1 MAAYSD
7 HFGIN
12 NIPFGI
18 ASSAQ
23 HQPQCVSRI
32 GNTVVFLAV
41 LARAGLI
48 TTGETSL
55 DHIFDAPTLNA
66 FAALPKSVQRDVR
79 SSLQQLFSAGTRNL
93 LPEGSAADI
102 DSVQMHLPVAIGDFT
117 DFSASKQHVLNAG
130 EAVLGKRS
138 LPPGFLHFPVG
149 YAGRASSIVV
159 SGTPVER
166 PVGQFVDRNVDGQ
179 KVVCRPSEAVD
190 YELEVAAIIGKS
202 VEIGQRV
209 RVTDADEHIFGLVML
224 NDWSGVPTADQDM
237 FCACYLPNSP
247 IIILKNTS
255 AHVRY
260 SDFTTP
266 TLSIPP
272 ARDIQA
278 LEMQPLGPLNSKNFG
293 TSMSPW
299 VITLDAL
306 VPFKTPPPPRDQ
318 PVASYL
324 DDPTSS
330 NYSIDLVAEILSGS
344 TSTVTCKTQLQPM
357 YWTFG
362 HMLAHHTLGGCNLK
376 TGDLIASGTVSGL
389 AETEHGCLL
398 ELTRGGTESFR
409 LEDGSSRTYL
419 RDGDVVRFTGL
430 ATREGS
436 SVGFGDCVGQV
447 RPARPLAE

>member
-18 ASSAQ
+18 AGSAQ

-32 GNTVVFLAV
+32 DNTVVFLAV

-48 TTGETSL
+48 TTCETSL

-79 SSLQQLFSAGTRNL
+79 SSLQQLFSAGTRDS
-93 LPEGSAADI
+93 LPDGSTTDI

-166 PVGQFVDRNVDGQ
+166 PVGQFVDRSVDGQ

-190 YELEVAAIIGKS
+190 YELEVAAIIGKP

-209 RVTDADEHIFGLVML
+209 RVADADEHIFGLVIL
-224 NDWSGVPTADQDM
+224 NDWS
-237 FCACYLPNSP
+237 
-247 IIILKNTS
+247 
-255 AHVRY
+255 
-260 SDFTTP
+260 
-266 TLSIPP
+266 

-306 VPFKTPPPPRDQ
+306 APFKTPPPPRDQ

-324 DDPTSS
+324 NDPTSS

-344 TSTVTCKTQLQPM
+344 TSTVTCRTQLQPM

-419 RDGDVVRFTGL
+419 HDGDVVRFTGF